1 MKSKRE
7 EDDDG
12 TEWEEAPVR
21 GTLYSLQSDYTEIWI
36 LKSLSLEYLYIWL
49 LIVAY
54 MFNSLTYLPFKK
66 V

>member
-1 MKSKRE
+1 LEEAAKIPQDVNTTDDPSSSNSNRQVGMKSKRE

-36 LKSLSLEYLYIWL
+36 LR
-49 LIVAY
+49 V
-54 MFNSLTYLPFKK
+54 
-66 V
+66 

>member
-1 MKSKRE
+1 MEEAAKIPQDVNTTDDPSSSNSNRQVGMKSKRE

-36 LKSLSLEYLYIWL
+36 LR
-49 LIVAY
+49 V
-54 MFNSLTYLPFKK
+54 
-66 V
+66 

>member
-1 MKSKRE
+1 VNTTDDPSSSTSNHQVGMKSKRE

-36 LKSLSLEYLYIWL
+36 LKSLSLEYLYI
-49 LIVAY
+49 
-54 MFNSLTYLPFKK
+54 
-66 V
+66 